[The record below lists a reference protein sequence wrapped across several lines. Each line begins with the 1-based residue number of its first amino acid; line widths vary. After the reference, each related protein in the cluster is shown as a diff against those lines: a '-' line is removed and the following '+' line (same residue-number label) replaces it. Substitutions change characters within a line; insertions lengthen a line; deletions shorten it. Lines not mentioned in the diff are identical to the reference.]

1 MKSLL
6 VSWLCR
12 GLYALLSNPQRV
24 RFVVTTLA
32 LIFLLAA
39 LVLPSLATLA
49 DPISGG
55 VGH

>member
-1 MKSLL
+1 MKTQLIAFYQSLCS
-6 VSWLCR
+6 V
-12 GLYALLSNPQRV
+12 LLSNPQRI
-24 RFVVTTLA
+24 RFVVTAIA
-32 LIFLLAA
+32 LIFLLAV

>member
-1 MKSLL
+1 MKTQLL
-6 VSWLCR
+6 AFYQDVCR
-12 GLYALLSNPQRV
+12 VLFSNPQRI
-24 RFVVTTLA
+24 RFVVTVIA
-32 LIFLLAA
+32 LVFLLAV

>member
-1 MKSLL
+1 MKTQLIAFYQSLCS
-6 VSWLCR
+6 V
-12 GLYALLSNPQRV
+12 LLSNPQRV
-24 RFVVTTLA
+24 RFVVTAIA

>member
-12 GLYALLSNPQRV
+12 GLYVLFSNPQRV
-24 RFVVTTLA
+24 RFVVTAIA
-32 LIFLLAA
+32 LIVLLAA